1 MFNIVEILETQSGE
15 TSTVTKADVHP
26 IPPDV
31 VMDLEVKLEQEEQ
44 EGGEKEEEGE
54 VEEIEAESAAS
65 AVPPSKPKAE
75 FESSRFTSLWEG
87 IYIKHNILTA
97 LSVLFMLSVLN

>member
-1 MFNIVEILETQSGE
+1 MFNIVEILETQPAQ
-15 TSTVTKADVHP
+15 TSTKADVHP

-31 VMDLEVKLEQEEQ
+31 VLDLEVKLEQEEQ

-65 AVPPSKPKAE
+65 ALLLSKPKEE
-75 FESSRFTSLWEG
+75 FDPSKFTSLWEG

-97 LSVLFMLSVLN
+97 LSVLN